1 MYSVDVWHSSIS
13 TMHVEMLYVGSVLS
27 RFGLVKYDIEPVEAV
42 EVVEVL
48 DFVEVWQHANN

>member
-1 MYSVDVWHSSIS
+1 MYSVDVRHSSMS
-13 TMHVEMLYVGSVLS
+13 TMHVEMLYVGSFLS

-48 DFVEVWQHANN
+48 DFVEV